1 MDDRYLSLEFDIHGA
16 AEPVPVHLAVLART
30 RTRRN
35 GRSSQKVLL
44 MVRSRF
50 NCVLADGLLLHRSSV
65 DGGACQVFLL
75 QL

>member
-1 MDDRYLSLEFDIHGA
+1 MDDRYFPFEFDIHGA

-35 GRSSQKVLL
+35 GRSFQKVLL
-44 MVRSRF
+44 MVCTRF
-50 NCVLADGLLLHRSSV
+50 NCVIAAGLLLHCSSV
-65 DGGACQVFLL
+65 DGGAGQVFLL